1 MVADADVMTLQ
12 IVAGL
17 LLSSFFYAA
26 VVETDLAVMDVETVL
41 TGAVLSGSSLS
52 FASVAEMDSAS

>member
-1 MVADADVMTLQ
+1 MTLQ

-26 VVETDLAVMDVETVL
+26 VVETADLADAVMDVETVL
-41 TGAVLSGSSLS
+41 TGAASSGSSLS
-52 FASVAEMDSAS
+52 FASVAETDSAAS